1 MNTSASTSGNSAI
14 SDLIAKVMDKFDT
27 DKDKKLSANEF
38 SSFLSGLVGGAGVKG
53 MSAVTADDG
62 ADTGTG
68 TGTGVSRA
76 QQLNLKEYRGMLAG
90 FDHVKIDNPDIRDA
104 MTSKYQA
111 SRIFQNF
118 KPMPENL
125 PAVVEELRA
134 QGINATQTD
143 MDKIDF
149 GDGYGPIDVI
159 QGAYP
164 GGGVAW
170 QWMPRA

>member
-1 MNTSASTSGNSAI
+1 MNTSVSNSGGSAI
-14 SDLIAKVMDKFDT
+14 SDLIGKVMEKYDT
-27 DKDKKLSANEF
+27 DNDKKLSADEF
-38 SSFLSGLVGGAGVKG
+38 SSFLTGLVGGTGIKGLSDSANGIVAGGSKGAGV
-53 MSAVTADDG
+53 SA
-62 ADTGTG
+62 
-68 TGTGVSRA
+68 A
-76 QQLNLKEYRGMLAG
+76 QQANLKEYRGMLAG

-125 PAVVEELRA
+125 PAVVAELRA

-170 QWMPRA
+170 QWMPRE

>member
-1 MNTSASTSGNSAI
+1 MNTTVNNSGNTAI
-14 SDLIAKVMDKFDT
+14 SDLIAKVLDKFDT

-38 SSFLSGLVGGAGVKG
+38 SSFLSGLIGGAGVQG
-53 MSAVTADDG
+53 VADSVSA
-62 ADTGTG
+62 
-68 TGTGVSRA
+68 GTGVSTA
-76 QQLNLKEYRGMLAG
+76 QQSNLKEFRGMLAG

-125 PAVVEELRA
+125 PAVVAELRA
-134 QGINATQTD
+134 QGINASQTD
-143 MDKIDF
+143 HDKIDF

-170 QWMPRA
+170 QWLPRE

>member
-27 DKDKKLSANEF
+27 DKDNKLSANEF
-38 SSFLSGLVGGAGVKG
+38 SSFLTGLVGG
-53 MSAVTADDG
+53 
-62 ADTGTG
+62 
-68 TGTGVSRA
+68 TGVSGMPETGAAAGKAVSAA
-76 QQLNLKEYRGMLAG
+76 QQANLKEYRGMLAG

-125 PAVVEELRA
+125 PAVVAELRA
-134 QGINATQTD
+134 QGFNATQTD
-143 MDKIDF
+143 HDKIDF

-159 QGAYP
+159 QGSRP

-170 QWMPRA
+170 QWLPRE

>member
-1 MNTSASTSGNSAI
+1 MNTSVSNSGTSAI
-14 SDLIAKVMDKFDT
+14 SDLIAKVMDKYDT
-27 DKDKKLSANEF
+27 DQDKKLSADEF
-38 SSFLSGLVGGAGVKG
+38 SSFLSGLVGGTGIKGLSASATELSPNGGGAGV
-53 MSAVTADDG
+53 S
-62 ADTGTG
+62 
-68 TGTGVSRA
+68 SA
-76 QQLNLKEYRGMLAG
+76 QQANLKEYRGMLAG

-118 KPMPENL
+118 KPMPESL

-134 QGINATQTD
+134 IGINASQTD
-143 MDKIDF
+143 HDKIDF

-159 QGAYP
+159 QGSRP

-170 QWMPRA
+170 QWMPRET

>member
-1 MNTSASTSGNSAI
+1 MNTSASTSGNTAI
-14 SDLIAKVMDKFDT
+14 SELIAKVMDKFDT
-27 DKDKKLSANEF
+27 DKDSKLSANEF
-38 SSFLSGLVGGAGVKG
+38 SNFLSGLIGGTGPVGSATTPVAGDGAGV
-53 MSAVTADDG
+53 SAAQ
-62 ADTGTG
+62 
-68 TGTGVSRA
+68 RA
-76 QQLNLKEYRGMLAG
+76 NLKEYRGMLAG

-125 PAVVEELRA
+125 PAVVAELRA
-134 QGINATQTD
+134 QGFNATQTD
-143 MDKIDF
+143 HDKIDF

-159 QGAYP
+159 QGSRP

-170 QWMPRA
+170 QWLPRE

>member
-1 MNTSASTSGNSAI
+1 MNTSLNTSGNTAI

-27 DKDKKLSANEF
+27 DKDQKLSANEF
-38 SSFLSGLVGGAGVKG
+38 SSFLSGLIG
-53 MSAVTADDG
+53 
-62 ADTGTG
+62 GTG
-68 TGTGVSRA
+68 TAGLPEPGAATGKGVSAA
-76 QQLNLKEYRGMLAG
+76 QQANLKEYRGMLAG

-125 PAVVEELRA
+125 PAVVAELRA
-134 QGINATQTD
+134 QGINASQTD
-143 MDKIDF
+143 HDKIDF

-159 QGAYP
+159 QGSRP

-170 QWMPRA
+170 QWLPRE

>member
-1 MNTSASTSGNSAI
+1 MNTSVSNSGNSAI

-27 DKDKKLSANEF
+27 DQDKKLSADEF
-38 SSFLSGLVGGAGVKG
+38 SSFLTGLVGGTGIKGLSDATTDVTAGGKGAGV
-53 MSAVTADDG
+53 SAAQ
-62 ADTGTG
+62 
-68 TGTGVSRA
+68 RA
-76 QQLNLKEYRGMLAG
+76 NLKEYRVMLAG

-118 KPMPENL
+118 KPMPESL

-143 MDKIDF
+143 KDKIDF

-170 QWMPRA
+170 QWLPRE

>member
-1 MNTSASTSGNSAI
+1 MNTSASTSGNTAI

-38 SSFLSGLVGGAGVKG
+38 SSFLSGLIGGSGGVKG
-53 MSAVTADDG
+53 MSDSPAGVGGSA
-62 ADTGTG
+62 
-68 TGTGVSRA
+68 GTGVSDAQRA
-76 QQLNLKEYRGMLAG
+76 NLKDYRGMLAG

-104 MTSKYQA
+104 MSSKYQA

-118 KPMPENL
+118 KPMPESL

-134 QGINATQTD
+134 QGINATQAD

>member
-1 MNTSASTSGNSAI
+1 MKTSASTSGNTAI

-27 DKDKKLSANEF
+27 DKDKKLSASEF
-38 SSFLSGLVGGAGVKG
+38 GSFLAGMIGGVGATGMSDSPPAVGAGTGAGV
-53 MSAVTADDG
+53 SAAQ
-62 ADTGTG
+62 
-68 TGTGVSRA
+68 RA
-76 QQLNLKEYRGMLAG
+76 NLKEYRGMLAG

-118 KPMPENL
+118 KPMPDSL

-134 QGINATQTD
+134 QGINAMQTD

-159 QGAYP
+159 QGARP

-170 QWMPRA
+170 QWLPRA

>member
-1 MNTSASTSGNSAI
+1 MNTSASNSGNSAI
-14 SDLIAKVMDKFDT
+14 SDLIAKVMEKYDT
-27 DKDKKLSANEF
+27 DKDKKLSAGEF
-38 SSFLSGLVGGAGVKG
+38 SSFLTGLVGGTGMRG
-53 MSAVTADDG
+53 MSDST
-62 ADTGTG
+62 
-68 TGTGVSRA
+68 TGVVGSGGGRSGVSAA
-76 QQLNLKEYRGMLAG
+76 QQANLKEYRGMLAG

-170 QWMPRA
+170 QWMPRST